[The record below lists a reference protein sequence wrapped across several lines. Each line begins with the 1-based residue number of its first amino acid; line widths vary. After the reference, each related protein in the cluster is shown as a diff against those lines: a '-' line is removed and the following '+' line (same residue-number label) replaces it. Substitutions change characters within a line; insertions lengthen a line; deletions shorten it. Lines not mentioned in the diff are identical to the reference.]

1 MTRKEFEEAIK
12 FNERIEQLKKVLKE
26 FEEDDSCRLSIIT
39 GGNCCNNSN
48 YDPELIM
55 DSYITDLVKDKL
67 KIYTKRFVQELNE
80 EIERLSNVINDLLD
94 YE

>member
-12 FNERIEQLKKVLKE
+12 FNERIEQLRKVLKE

-39 GGNCCNNSN
+39 GGNNSN

-80 EIERLSNVINDLLD
+80 EIERLSNVINNLLD

>member
-12 FNERIEQLKKVLKE
+12 FNERIEQLRKVLKE

-39 GGNCCNNSN
+39 GYNNNSN

-80 EIERLSNVINDLLD
+80 EIVRLNSIINDLLD

>member
-12 FNERIEQLKKVLKE
+12 FNERIEQLRKVLKE

-39 GGNCCNNSN
+39 GGNNSN

-67 KIYTKRFVQELNE
+67 KSYTKRFVQELN
-80 EIERLSNVINDLLD
+80 
-94 YE
+94 

>member
-12 FNERIEQLKKVLKE
+12 FNERIEQLRKVLKE

-39 GGNCCNNSN
+39 GGNNSN

-67 KIYTKRFVQELNE
+67 KIYTRRFVQELNE
-80 EIERLSNVINDLLD
+80 EIVRLNSIINDLLD

>member
-12 FNERIEQLKKVLKE
+12 FNERIEQLRKVLKE

-39 GGNCCNNSN
+39 GGNNSN

-67 KIYTKRFVQELNE
+67 KIYTKRFVRELNE
-80 EIERLSNVINDLLD
+80 EIVRLNSIINDLLD

>member
-12 FNERIEQLKKVLKE
+12 FNERIEQLRKVLKE

-39 GGNCCNNSN
+39 GGNNSN

-55 DSYITDLVKDKL
+55 DSYITDLVKDEL

-80 EIERLSNVINDLLD
+80 EIVRLNSIINDLLD

>member
-39 GGNCCNNSN
+39 GGNNSN

-55 DSYITDLVKDKL
+55 DSYIIDLVKDKL

>member
-12 FNERIEQLKKVLKE
+12 FNERIEQLRKVLKE

-39 GGNCCNNSN
+39 GGGNNSN

-80 EIERLSNVINDLLD
+80 EIVRLNSIINDLLD